1 MGPCVV
7 CCSGAITS
15 SLKKDNNNASQSLK
29 LNRNLLHLSKV
40 FQVAELL
47 LMTPKLTSW
56 SQQLK
61 DGQELASSSQ
71 DTGPRCDDWSWSI
84 NYEELS
90 QVIPPLGSSVIY
102 FTSFI
107 SQRMMDDRLK
117 MRKMNNKRV
126 SSVHFDEWSV
136 GKSITSQGPVSLYVL
151 CMRIFNK

>member
-1 MGPCVV
+1 M
-7 CCSGAITS
+7 IT
-15 SLKKDNNNASQSLK
+15 
-29 LNRNLLHLSKV
+29 NLRM
-40 FQVAELL
+40 ELFEAL
-47 LMTPKLTSW
+47 
-56 SQQLK
+56 
-61 DGQELASSSQ
+61 
-71 DTGPRCDDWSWSI
+71 
-84 NYEELS
+84 
-90 QVIPPLGSSVIY
+90 VIY